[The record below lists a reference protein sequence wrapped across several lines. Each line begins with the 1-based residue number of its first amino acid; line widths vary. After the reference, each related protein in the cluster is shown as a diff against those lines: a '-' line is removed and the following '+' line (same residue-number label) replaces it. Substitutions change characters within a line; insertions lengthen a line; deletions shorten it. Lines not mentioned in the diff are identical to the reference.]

1 MRNWKKTVVIN
12 FCLRQKM
19 KDDQIRKLNR
29 GESGYS
35 VTVEYSQK
43 PPSMWKPS
51 WLWYMIVFQEEW
63 KQFEVKP
70 KESPL
75 LILII
80 VPLFYCITQHA
91 DFMGSF
97 FLTPVLLNCISLE
110 STYKAQLPA
119 AVSSLLCLNHISE
132 DTFAFPISLK

>member
-1 MRNWKKTVVIN
+1 MVIN

-51 WLWYMIVFQEEW
+51 
-63 KQFEVKP
+63 
-70 KESPL
+70 
-75 LILII
+75 
-80 VPLFYCITQHA
+80 
-91 DFMGSF
+91 
-97 FLTPVLLNCISLE
+97 
-110 STYKAQLPA
+110 
-119 AVSSLLCLNHISE
+119 
-132 DTFAFPISLK
+132 